1 MTAHLTPAD
10 RPSWPRRAV
19 VTAGMPYGNKGL
31 HFGHVGGVFV
41 PADFYARFLRDRLGR
56 ENVIFV
62 SGTDCYG
69 SPIMEGF
76 RKRREADG
84 YTKHIS
90 DYVRENHDSQEADL
104 ASFGVSCDLYA
115 GSALEPAVHIHER
128 MTAEIVERLHEQ
140 GKLTKMSTKQFF
152 DPAAGQFLNG
162 RQVLGRCPIQGCK
175 SEKAYA
181 DECDLG
187 HQFEP
192 EELIAPKSALTGET
206 PELVPVDNL
215 YFDLPAYTEYMREH
229 TERLAADPTVR
240 SVVSKTMQEWLDA
253 PRLFIQVK
261 FRDEFEAIRGELP
274 AHEAIEAEGNKGSFT
289 VVFPTWRERDEAH
302 EVLNRAGVRFRSG
315 KALVPFRISGNV
327 EWGVPLPEVEGCR
340 DLTAWVWPE
349 SLWAPISFTRA
360 VLARDAAKLEATGT
374 PAAEL
379 AKCAVADAQLVDD
392 APAMIMDEPTYTH
405 ASLDWHDWWA
415 SEDARAYQFIGQ
427 DNIYFYCI
435 AQSGMWEA
443 LDWNMQQSCV
453 AANYHILYMGKK
465 ASSSSQT
472 PPPLAHEMLEHYTPE
487 QLRAHWLSLGLG
499 EKPVSFSPKAFD
511 LRETGKDKD
520 GNPILARDDK
530 RVIDPALK
538 EGALLTGVFN
548 RLARSAFYGV
558 AVKEGDEA
566 AYRTGCILSLIHIW
580 TRELEFEISDAA
592 AALRSARED
601 LPQTDRETQR
611 AIDEAIAA
619 VAAAEK
625 PIAAAKTAF
634 DETAAASDK
643 ARDAYS
649 EAKEA
654 AEARQKELRKRIGDE
669 EKSLK
674 SQDRSITDKLDE
686 ASAAQA
692 VIDEAED
699 VIAHPEVTEAI
710 AHALEA
716 DRAEHGDRV
725 VEVEELANTERD
737 VREQTRASRIRFIAA
752 ITGIALLAILAIWML
767 L

>member
-1 MTAHLTPAD
+1 MAAKLTRAD
-10 RPSWPRRAV
+10 RPNWPRRAV

-76 RKRREADG
+76 RKKREAEG
-84 YTKHIS
+84 YTGELT
-90 DYVRENHDSQEADL
+90 DYVRSNHDSQETDL

-115 GSALEPAVHIHER
+115 GSALEPAAPIHKR
-128 MTAEIVERLHEQ
+128 MTAELIERLHEQ
-140 GKLTKMSTKQFF
+140 GKLTKLSTKQFY
-152 DPAAGQFLNG
+152 DPKAGQFLNG

-215 YFDLPAYTEYMREH
+215 YFDLPSYTEFMHNH
-229 TERLAADPTVR
+229 TERLDADPTVR
-240 SVVSKTMQEWLDA
+240 SVVSKTMREWLDA
-253 PRLFIQVK
+253 PQLYIQVK
-261 FRDEFEAIRGELP
+261 FRDDFEAVRAELP
-274 AHEAIEAEGNKGSFT
+274 QHEVVEAPDGKGSFT
-289 VVFPTWRERDEAH
+289 VSFPTWRERDAAH

-327 EWGVPLPEVEGCR
+327 EWGVPLPEVEGCKN
-340 DLTAWVWPE
+340 LTAWVWPE
-349 SLWAPISFTRA
+349 SLWAPMSFTRT
-360 VLARDAAKLEATGT
+360 VLARDAAKLQ
-374 PAAEL
+374 AAGVAKDKL
-379 AKCAVADAQLVDD
+379 AKVAVEDAALVNN
-392 APAMIMDEPTYTH
+392 APAMIMNEPVYTH
-405 ASLDWHDWWA
+405 ASLDWRDWWA

-472 PPPLAHEMLEHYTPE
+472 PPPLAHEMLDHYTPE

-511 LRETGKDKD
+511 LRETGKDKE
-520 GNPILARDDK
+520 GNPLLARDDK

-558 AVKEGDEA
+558 AIKDGDESS
-566 AYRTGCILSLIHIW
+566 YRNGCIPAGAPSAEVAEACEQAVLAFEQAMN
-580 TRELEFEISDAA
+580 TFELHHALGVCDEFLRAANKRWSDA
-592 AALRSARED
+592 S
-601 LPQTDRETQR
+601 
-611 AIDEAIAA
+611 
-619 VAAAEK
+619 K
-625 PIAAAKTAF
+625 AAKNA
-634 DETAAASDK
+634 EG
-643 ARDAYS
+643 
-649 EAKEA
+649 EA
-654 AEARQKELRKRIGDE
+654 ADAAMTQALVNAFQELRVATVLMHGIVPAGC
-669 EKSLK
+669 EK
-674 SQDRSITDKLDE
+674 ICE
-686 ASAAQA
+686 HFG
-692 VIDEAED
+692 
-699 VIAHPEVTEAI
+699 IAPEVFFSWDNIFMTNDELVELLGEKAG
-710 AHALEA
+710 
-716 DRAEHGDRV
+716 EHKV
-725 VEVEELANTERD
+725 VELPP
-737 VREQTRASRIRFIAA
+737 RFDFFEKHPSQY
-752 ITGIALLAILAIWML
+752 
-767 L
+767 

>member
-1 MTAHLTPAD
+1 MTTQLTRAD
-10 RPSWPRRAV
+10 RPAWPKRAV

-76 RKRREADG
+76 RKRQEADD
-84 YTKHIS
+84 YKKHIS

-128 MTAEIVERLHEQ
+128 VTSEIIRRLHEK
-140 GKLTKMSTKQFF
+140 GALEKRSTKQFY
-152 DPAAGQFLNG
+152 DRKAGQFLNG

-215 YFDLPAYTEYMREH
+215 YFDLPEHLEYLKTYTKQLEH
-229 TERLAADPTVR
+229 DPTVR
-240 SVVSKTMQEWLDA
+240 SVVSKTMEEWLNPA
-253 PRLFIQVK
+253 QLYIQNK
-261 FRDEFEAIRGELP
+261 FREAFDAIEGGLP
-274 AHEAIEAEGNKGSFT
+274 AHTVIEPEGNKSSFT
-289 VVFPTWRERDEAH
+289 VAFPSWRERDEAH
-302 EVLNRAGVRFRSG
+302 EMLNAGGVRFRSG
-315 KALVPFRISGNV
+315 KALVPFRITGNV
-327 EWGVPLPEVEGCR
+327 EWGVPVPNDCGCT
-340 DLTAWVWPE
+340 DLTCWVWPE

-360 VLARDAAKLEATGT
+360 VLARDAAKLEAAGAD
-374 PAAEL
+374 PSGLAECAVSDAEL
-379 AKCAVADAQLVDD
+379 VGD
-392 APAMIMDEPTYTH
+392 APAMIMAAPEYTH
-405 ASLDWHDWWA
+405 ASLDWRDWWA

-511 LRETGKDKD
+511 TRVSGKDKD
-520 GNPILARDDK
+520 GTEILACNDK
-530 RVIDPALK
+530 RVIDPVLK
-538 EGALLTGVFN
+538 EGAMLTGVFN

-558 AVKEGDEA
+558 AVKEGDESP
-566 AYRTGCILSLIHIW
+566 YRTGCIP
-580 TRELEFEISDAA
+580 AGA
-592 AALRSARED
+592 PSAKVSA
-601 LPQTDRETQR
+601 ET
-611 AIDEAIAA
+611 
-619 VAAAEK
+619 
-625 PIAAAKTAF
+625 
-634 DETAAASDK
+634 
-643 ARDAYS
+643 
-649 EAKEA
+649 
-654 AEARQKELRKRIGDE
+654 
-669 EKSLK
+669 
-674 SQDRSITDKLDE
+674 
-686 ASAAQA
+686 
-692 VIDEAED
+692 
-699 VIAHPEVTEAI
+699 
-710 AHALEA
+710 
-716 DRAEHGDRV
+716 
-725 VEVEELANTERD
+725 
-737 VREQTRASRIRFIAA
+737 EQ
-752 ITGIALLAILAIWML
+752 AILAFEQAMHTFELHHALGVCDEFLRAANKRWSDASKAAKNAEDDKLMTQALVDAFHELRAATVLMHGIVPSGCEKICEHFAIAPEVFFSWEHIFETCDEL
-767 L
+767 VAELGEQAGTHAIKVLPPRFDFFEKHPSQY

>member
-1 MTAHLTPAD
+1 MTTQLTRAD
-10 RPSWPRRAV
+10 RPAWPKRAV

-76 RKRREADG
+76 RKRQEADD
-84 YTKHIS
+84 YKKHIS

-128 MTAEIVERLHEQ
+128 VTSEIIRRLHEK
-140 GKLTKMSTKQFF
+140 GALEKRSTKQFY
-152 DPAAGQFLNG
+152 DRKAGQFLNG

-192 EELIAPKSALTGET
+192 EELIAPKSALTGEP
-206 PELVPVDNL
+206 PELIPVDNL
-215 YFDLPAYTEYMREH
+215 YFDLPEHLEYLKTYTKQLEH
-229 TERLAADPTVR
+229 DPTVR
-240 SVVSKTMQEWLDA
+240 SVVSKTMEEWLNPA
-253 PRLFIQVK
+253 QLYIQNK
-261 FRDEFEAIRGELP
+261 FREAFDAIEGGLP
-274 AHEAIEAEGNKGSFT
+274 AHTVIEPEGNKSSFT
-289 VVFPTWRERDEAH
+289 VAFPSWRERDEAH
-302 EVLNRAGVRFRSG
+302 EMLNAGGVRFRSG
-315 KALVPFRISGNV
+315 KALVPFRITGNV
-327 EWGVPLPEVEGCR
+327 EWGVPVPNDCGCT
-340 DLTAWVWPE
+340 DLTCWVWPE

-360 VLARDAAKLEATGT
+360 VLARDAAKLEAAGAD
-374 PAAEL
+374 PSGLAECAVSDAEL
-379 AKCAVADAQLVDD
+379 VGD
-392 APAMIMDEPTYTH
+392 APAMIMAEPEYTH
-405 ASLDWHDWWA
+405 ASLDWRDWWA
-415 SEDARAYQFIGQ
+415 GEDARAYQFIGQ

-511 LRETGKDKD
+511 TRVSGKDKD
-520 GNPILARDDK
+520 GTEILACNDK
-530 RVIDPALK
+530 RVIDPVLK
-538 EGALLTGVFN
+538 EGAMLTGVFN

-558 AVKEGDEA
+558 AVKEGDESP
-566 AYRTGCILSLIHIW
+566 YRTGCIP
-580 TRELEFEISDAA
+580 AGA
-592 AALRSARED
+592 PSAKVSA
-601 LPQTDRETQR
+601 ET
-611 AIDEAIAA
+611 
-619 VAAAEK
+619 
-625 PIAAAKTAF
+625 
-634 DETAAASDK
+634 
-643 ARDAYS
+643 
-649 EAKEA
+649 
-654 AEARQKELRKRIGDE
+654 
-669 EKSLK
+669 
-674 SQDRSITDKLDE
+674 
-686 ASAAQA
+686 
-692 VIDEAED
+692 
-699 VIAHPEVTEAI
+699 
-710 AHALEA
+710 
-716 DRAEHGDRV
+716 
-725 VEVEELANTERD
+725 
-737 VREQTRASRIRFIAA
+737 EQ
-752 ITGIALLAILAIWML
+752 AILAFEQAMHTFELHHALGVCDEFLRAANKRWSDASKAAKNAEDDKLMTQALVDAFHELRAATVLMHGIVPSGCEKICEHFAIAPEVFFSWEHIFETCDEL
-767 L
+767 VAELGEQAGTHAIKVLPPRFDFFEKHPSQY

>member
-1 MTAHLTPAD
+1 MTAQLTRAD

-76 RKRREADG
+76 RKRRETDG
-84 YTKHIS
+84 YDKHIS
-90 DYVRENHDSQEADL
+90 DYVRENHDSQETDL

-128 MTAEIVERLHEQ
+128 VTAEIVERLHEQ
-140 GKLTKMSTKQFF
+140 GKLTKLTTKQFF

-215 YFDLPAYTEYMREH
+215 YFDLPSYTEFMREH

-261 FRDEFEAIRGELP
+261 FRDEFEAVRGELP
-274 AHEAIEAEGNKGSFT
+274 THEVIEAEGNKGSFT

-360 VLARDAAKLEATGT
+360 VLARDAAKLENEGADPSELAPT
-374 PAAEL
+374 AVEDAEL
-379 AKCAVADAQLVDD
+379 TGD
-392 APAMIMDEPTYTH
+392 APAMIMDEPAYTH
-405 ASLDWHDWWA
+405 ASLDWRDWWA

-443 LDWNMQQSCV
+443 LDWGMQQSCV

-472 PPPLAHEMLEHYTPE
+472 PPPLAHEMLDHYTSE

-511 LRETGKDKD
+511 TRVTGKDKD
-520 GNPILARDDK
+520 GNPVLARDDK

-548 RLARSAFYGV
+548 RLARSCFYGV
-558 AVKEGDEA
+558 SVKEGDEA
-566 AYRTGCILSLIHIW
+566 AYRTGCIPAGAPSEAVVAETEQAIIAFEQAMH
-580 TRELEFEISDAA
+580 TFELHHALGVCDELLRAANKRWSDASKGA
-592 AALRSARED
+592 KNAEGAEADSAMTQALVDAFHQ
-601 LPQTDRETQR
+601 LR
-611 AIDEAIAA
+611 ATTVLMHGIVPTGCEKICEHFAIA
-619 VAAAEK
+619 
-625 PIAAAKTAF
+625 
-634 DETAAASDK
+634 
-643 ARDAYS
+643 
-649 EAKEA
+649 
-654 AEARQKELRKRIGDE
+654 
-669 EKSLK
+669 
-674 SQDRSITDKLDE
+674 
-686 ASAAQA
+686 
-692 VIDEAED
+692 
-699 VIAHPEVTEAI
+699 PEVFFSWDNIFKTNDELVSELGEQPGK
-710 AHALEA
+710 HAVKALPP
-716 DRAEHGDRV
+716 
-725 VEVEELANTERD
+725 
-737 VREQTRASRIRFIAA
+737 RFDFFEKHPSQF
-752 ITGIALLAILAIWML
+752 
-767 L
+767 

>member
-1 MTAHLTPAD
+1 MTTQLTRAD
-10 RPSWPRRAV
+10 RPAWPKRAV

-76 RKRREADG
+76 RKRQEADD
-84 YTKHIS
+84 YKKHIS

-128 MTAEIVERLHEQ
+128 VTSEIIRRLHEK
-140 GKLTKMSTKQFF
+140 GALEKRSTKQFY
-152 DPAAGQFLNG
+152 DRKAGQFLNG

-215 YFDLPAYTEYMREH
+215 YFDLPEHLEYLKTYTKQLEH
-229 TERLAADPTVR
+229 DPTVR
-240 SVVSKTMQEWLDA
+240 SVVSKTMEEWLNPA
-253 PRLFIQVK
+253 QLYIQNK
-261 FRDEFEAIRGELP
+261 FREAFDAIEGGLP
-274 AHEAIEAEGNKGSFT
+274 AHTVIEPEGNKSSFT
-289 VVFPTWRERDEAH
+289 VAFPSWRERDEAH
-302 EVLNRAGVRFRSG
+302 EMLNAGGVRFRSG
-315 KALVPFRISGNV
+315 KALVPFRITGNV
-327 EWGVPLPEVEGCR
+327 EWGVPVPNDCGCT
-340 DLTAWVWPE
+340 DLTCWVWPE

-360 VLARDAAKLEATGT
+360 VLARDAAKLEAAGAD
-374 PAAEL
+374 PSGLAECAVSDAEL
-379 AKCAVADAQLVDD
+379 VGD
-392 APAMIMDEPTYTH
+392 APAMIMAEPEHTH
-405 ASLDWHDWWA
+405 ASLDWRDWWA

-511 LRETGKDKD
+511 TRVSGKDKD
-520 GNPILARDDK
+520 GTEILACNDK
-530 RVIDPALK
+530 RVIDPVLK
-538 EGALLTGVFN
+538 EGAMLTGVFN

-558 AVKEGDEA
+558 AVKEGDESP
-566 AYRTGCILSLIHIW
+566 YRTGCIP
-580 TRELEFEISDAA
+580 AGA
-592 AALRSARED
+592 PSAKVSA
-601 LPQTDRETQR
+601 ET
-611 AIDEAIAA
+611 
-619 VAAAEK
+619 
-625 PIAAAKTAF
+625 
-634 DETAAASDK
+634 
-643 ARDAYS
+643 
-649 EAKEA
+649 
-654 AEARQKELRKRIGDE
+654 
-669 EKSLK
+669 
-674 SQDRSITDKLDE
+674 
-686 ASAAQA
+686 
-692 VIDEAED
+692 
-699 VIAHPEVTEAI
+699 
-710 AHALEA
+710 
-716 DRAEHGDRV
+716 
-725 VEVEELANTERD
+725 
-737 VREQTRASRIRFIAA
+737 EQ
-752 ITGIALLAILAIWML
+752 AILAFEQAMHTFELHHALGVCDEFLRAANKRWSDASKAAKNAEDDKLMTQALVDAFHELRAATVLMHGIVPSGCEKICEHFAIAPEVFFSWEHIFETCDEL
-767 L
+767 VAELGEQAGTHAIKVLPPRFDFFEKHPSQY

>member
-1 MTAHLTPAD
+1 MTAQLTRAD

-76 RKRREADG
+76 RKRRETDG
-84 YTKHIS
+84 YDKHIS
-90 DYVRENHDSQEADL
+90 DYVRENHDSQETDL

-128 MTAEIVERLHEQ
+128 VTAEIVERLHEQ
-140 GKLTKMSTKQFF
+140 GKLTKLTTKQFF

-215 YFDLPAYTEYMREH
+215 YFDLPSYTEFMREH

-261 FRDEFEAIRGELP
+261 FRDEFEAVRGELP
-274 AHEAIEAEGNKGSFT
+274 THEIIEAEGNKGSFT

-360 VLARDAAKLEATGT
+360 VLARDAAKLENEGADPSELAPT
-374 PAAEL
+374 AVEDAEL
-379 AKCAVADAQLVDD
+379 TGD
-392 APAMIMDEPTYTH
+392 APAMIMDEPAYTH
-405 ASLDWHDWWA
+405 ASLDWRDWWA

-443 LDWNMQQSCV
+443 LDWGMQQSCV

-472 PPPLAHEMLEHYTPE
+472 PPPLAHEMLDHYTPE

-511 LRETGKDKD
+511 TRVTGKDKD

-548 RLARSAFYGV
+548 RLARSCFYGV
-558 AVKEGDEA
+558 SVKEGDEA
-566 AYRTGCILSLIHIW
+566 AYRTGCIPAGTPSDEVIAETEQAIIAFEQAMH
-580 TRELEFEISDAA
+580 TFELHHALGVCDELLRAANKRWSDASKGAKNAEGAEADSAMTQALVDAFHQLRA
-592 AALRSARED
+592 ATVLMHGIVPTGCEKIC
-601 LPQTDRETQR
+601 EHF
-611 AIDEAIAA
+611 AIA
-619 VAAAEK
+619 
-625 PIAAAKTAF
+625 
-634 DETAAASDK
+634 
-643 ARDAYS
+643 
-649 EAKEA
+649 
-654 AEARQKELRKRIGDE
+654 
-669 EKSLK
+669 
-674 SQDRSITDKLDE
+674 
-686 ASAAQA
+686 
-692 VIDEAED
+692 
-699 VIAHPEVTEAI
+699 PEVFFSWDNIFKTNDELVSELGEQPGK
-710 AHALEA
+710 HAVKALPP
-716 DRAEHGDRV
+716 
-725 VEVEELANTERD
+725 
-737 VREQTRASRIRFIAA
+737 RFDFFEKHPSQF
-752 ITGIALLAILAIWML
+752 
-767 L
+767 